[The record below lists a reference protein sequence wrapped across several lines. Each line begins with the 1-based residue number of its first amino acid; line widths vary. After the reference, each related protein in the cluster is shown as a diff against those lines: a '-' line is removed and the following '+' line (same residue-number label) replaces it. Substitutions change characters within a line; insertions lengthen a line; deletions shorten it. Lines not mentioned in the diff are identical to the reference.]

1 MEMFKSSQLI
11 GACAAALLFALPGL
25 SAQPSNNP
33 AGSGEETIKST
44 IVENQPEQV
53 SMEKKTLWELIKN
66 GGLMMWPL
74 ALLALYGFFKAG
86 VQVYVIILSNNQ
98 NRDEA
103 LLGRLN
109 PHDMPF
115 DDLKGEV
122 ASDINQRAQ
131 SAFPK
136 MCEAALA
143 RLYEGKGAMEDAL
156 SREGAMQLSRL
167 KRGLKPLQS
176 VVTVAPLLG
185 LMGTVYGMIA
195 SFQSLGATGDKVEIL
210 SKGIYE
216 ALVTT
221 AAGLTIAIPFLFI
234 YQWLN
239 HRVDEIGEN
248 LNRQAEA
255 FLGKFHPS
263 GGGGIELEQGAQAGP
278 KVGSGLD
285 NATEA
290 TADPDPLVT

>member
-1 MEMFKSSQLI
+1 METFKSSLLI
-11 GACAAALLFALPGL
+11 GACAAAFLFVLPGL

-33 AGSGEETIKST
+33 AGAGGGTVNSTLVEE
-44 IVENQPEQV
+44 QPGQV

-74 ALLALYGFFKAG
+74 AFLALYGFFKAG
-86 VQVYVIILSNNQ
+86 VQVYVIILSNNEK
-98 NRDEA
+98 RDETLMA
-103 LLGRLN
+103 HLN
-109 PHDMPF
+109 PHVMPF
-115 DDLKGEV
+115 DDLKSEV
-122 ASDINQRAQ
+122 ESDITQRPQ
-131 SAFPK
+131 GAFPK

-143 RLYEGKGAMEDAL
+143 RLYEGKEAMEEAL
-156 SREGAMQLSRL
+156 TREGAMQMGRL

-263 GGGGIELEQGAQAGP
+263 GGGVSEAEQEAQADSQTD
-278 KVGSGLD
+278 SGLD
-285 NATEA
+285 NETEA
-290 TADPDPLVT
+290 TTETEPLVT

>member
-1 MEMFKSSQLI
+1 MEIIKSFLLI
-11 GACAAALLFALPGL
+11 AVCTAALLWVLPEGL
-25 SAQPSNNP
+25 AQSSNNS
-33 AGSGEETIKST
+33 AGGETINST
-44 IVENQPEQV
+44 LVENQPEQV
-53 SMEKKTLWELIKN
+53 TMEKKTLWELIKN

-86 VQVYVIILSNNQ
+86 VQVYVIILSNNEK
-98 NRDEA
+98 RDEA
-103 LLGRLN
+103 LMAHLN
-109 PHDMPF
+109 PHVMPF
-115 DDLKGEV
+115 DDLKSELK
-122 ASDINQRAQ
+122 SDISQRPQ
-131 SAFPK
+131 GAFPK

-143 RLYEGKGAMEDAL
+143 RLYEGKEAMEEAL
-156 SREGAMQLSRL
+156 TREGAMQLSRL

-248 LNRQAEA
+248 LNRQAAA
-255 FLGKFHPS
+255 FLEKFHPS
-263 GGGGIELEQGAQAGP
+263 GGGGTEQEAQ
-278 KVGSGLD
+278 KGSQENAGLD
-285 NATEA
+285 EASAETE
-290 TADPDPLVT
+290 PLVT

>member
-1 MEMFKSSQLI
+1 
-11 GACAAALLFALPGL
+11 
-25 SAQPSNNP
+25 
-33 AGSGEETIKST
+33 
-44 IVENQPEQV
+44 
-53 SMEKKTLWELIKN
+53 MEKKTLWELIKN

>member
-33 AGSGEETIKST
+33 AGAGEETIKST

-98 NRDEA
+98 KRDEA

-143 RLYEGKGAMEDAL
+143 RLYEGKGAMEDAF

-263 GGGGIELEQGAQAGP
+263 GGGGIELEQDAQAGL
-278 KVGSGLD
+278 KVGSDLD

-290 TADPDPLVT
+290 IADSDPLVT

>member
-1 MEMFKSSQLI
+1 METFKSSLFI
-11 GACAAALLFALPGL
+11 GVCAAALLFALPEL
-25 SAQPSNNP
+25 SAQQTNDP
-33 AGSGEETIKST
+33 AGGETIKST

-53 SMEKKTLWELIKN
+53 TKEKKTLWELIKN

-74 ALLALYGFFKAG
+74 GVLALYGFFKAG
-86 VQVYVIILSNNQ
+86 GQVYVIILSNNQ
-98 NRDEA
+98 KRDQA
-103 LLGRLN
+103 LMAHLN
-109 PHDMPF
+109 PHVMPF
-115 DDLKGEV
+115 DDLKSEV
-122 ASDINQRAQ
+122 ETDNSQRAQ
-131 SAFPK
+131 AAFPK

-143 RLYEGKGAMEDAL
+143 RLYEGKEAMEEAL
-156 SREGAMQLSRL
+156 TREGVLQLGRL

-248 LNRQAEA
+248 LNRQAAA
-255 FLGKFHPS
+255 FLEKFHPS
-263 GGGGIELEQGAQAGP
+263 GGGGIESDQEAQEGSQAD
-278 KVGSGLD
+278 SGLD
-285 NATEA
+285 DATEA
-290 TADPDPLVT
+290 IAETDPFVT

>member
-1 MEMFKSSQLI
+1 MFKSSQLI

-33 AGSGEETIKST
+33 AGAGEETIKST

-263 GGGGIELEQGAQAGP
+263 GGGGIELEQDAQAGS
-278 KVGSGLD
+278 KVGSDLD
-285 NATEA
+285 NATEE
-290 TADPDPLVT
+290 TADSDPLVT

>member
-33 AGSGEETIKST
+33 AGAGEETIKST

-136 MCEAALA
+136 MCEAALV
-143 RLYEGKGAMEDAL
+143 RLHEGKEAMEDAL

-290 TADPDPLVT
+290 TADSDPLVT

>member
-1 MEMFKSSQLI
+1 
-11 GACAAALLFALPGL
+11 
-25 SAQPSNNP
+25 
-33 AGSGEETIKST
+33 
-44 IVENQPEQV
+44 
-53 SMEKKTLWELIKN
+53 MEKKTLWELIKN

-263 GGGGIELEQGAQAGP
+263 GGGGIELEQDAQAGL
-278 KVGSGLD
+278 KAGSDLD

-290 TADPDPLVT
+290 TADSDPLVR